1 MGIDSIGKKG
11 PPTPPSPADVQGPAR
26 APEATRPFEVSK
38 TAPSPQ
44 AGAVEAP
51 RTAMERLRAG
61 EIDVNGYV
69 EVKVHEATAHLAA
82 LPPGELEQLKSALR
96 DRLGSDPGLVALVR
110 KATGAIPQPPPDD

>member
-1 MGIDSIGKKG
+1 MGIDGIGKKG
-11 PPTPPSPADVQGPAR
+11 PPTLPSPADVQGPAR

-38 TAPSPQ
+38 AGAAPQ

-82 LPPGELEQLKSALR
+82 LPPAELEQLKSALR
-96 DRLGSDPGLVALVR
+96 DRLGSDPGLVELVR

>member
-1 MGIDSIGKKG
+1 MGIDGIGKKG
-11 PPTPPSPADVQGPAR
+11 PPTLPSPADARGPAR

-38 TAPSPQ
+38 AAPAPQ

-82 LPPGELEQLKSALR
+82 LPPAELEQLKSALR
-96 DRLGSDPGLVALVR
+96 DRLGSDPGLVELVR